1 LPVFGN
7 LDVQKGL
14 SEIIDYLF
22 SLHRFGIKPGLE
34 RTLALAEIAGN
45 PHTRFKTIHVAGTN
59 GKGSTCS
66 MMASILQEAG
76 FKTGLYTSPHILKFN
91 ERIRVNGAMISVDD
105 MVRHFL
111 KLEPHIEEIGSTFF
125 EVTTVMAFSYFAE
138 QNVDIA
144 VIETGL
150 GGRLDSTNIIS
161 PELSVITSID
171 LDHMEFLGTTLPKIA
186 FEKAGI
192 IKQNTPVIVGENRGE
207 LRGVFE
213 KKAAEEEAEIT
224 FLKDIFDV
232 ENVVFKKDFSTEIS
246 FKNVVKSENSLKK
259 ITTALAGKH
268 QVQNTLT
275 AYAAIEVLKEKYP
288 VSDEALE
295 NGFKNV
301 KKNVGLRGRIELL
314 KSEPPLV
321 VDVAH
326 NPAGTKVLKETLE
339 LCGYSDVKWNLVF
352 GAMADKDFAE
362 MLQPLKEITGE
373 IFAAAPKNERAAKAE
388 KIGEIAR
395 ESDFKNVSEFGS
407 IAEAVEAACKKG
419 APMLICG
426 SFYVVDEALRA
437 LQENCGIE
445 I

>member
-1 LPVFGN
+1 M
-7 LDVQKGL
+7 QKGL
-14 SEIIDYLF
+14 SKIIDYLF

-66 MMASILQEAG
+66 MLASILQEAG
-76 FKTGLYTSPHILKFN
+76 FKTGLYTSPHILRFN
-91 ERIRVNGAMISVDD
+91 ERIRVNGAMISDED

-150 GGRLDSTNIIS
+150 GGRLDSTNIIA

-171 LDHMEFLGTTLPKIA
+171 LDHMEYLGTTLPKIA

-192 IKQNTPVIVGENRGE
+192 IKKNTPVIVAENRAE

-213 KKAAEEEAEIT
+213 KKADEEDAPIT
-224 FLKDIFDV
+224 FLKDIFVV
-232 ENVVFKKDFSTEIS
+232 ENVVFKKDFSTEIY
-246 FKNVVKSENSLKK
+246 FKNVLKNEDSLK
-259 ITTALAGKH
+259 ITTSLAGKH
-268 QVQNTLT
+268 QVQNALT
-275 AYAAIEVLKEKYP
+275 AFAAIEVLKEK
-288 VSDEALE
+288 VEISDVAIEK
-295 NGFKNV
+295 GFKNV
-301 KKNVGLRGRIELL
+301 KQNVGLRGRIELL
-314 KSEPPLV
+314 KDNPPLV

-326 NPAGTKVLKETLE
+326 NPAGTRVLKETLD
-339 LCGYSDVKWNLVF
+339 LCGYSAVKWNLVF
-352 GAMADKDFAE
+352 GAMADKDIAE
-362 MLQPLKEITGE
+362 MLTPLKDIAEE

-395 ESDFKNVSEFGS
+395 ESGFKNVNEFES
-407 IAEAVEAACKKG
+407 IEEAVEAAFKKD

-426 SFYVVDEALRA
+426 SFYVVDEAFQA
-437 LQENCGIE
+437 LKEHCGIE